1 MKIRYI
7 HKYFGVVMVLLVSL
21 LLGFSSHR
29 MAYAQTQIE
38 LVSTTYSTQSSL
50 WGSWIQH
57 WGKELEKRTNGQ
69 VRIKEYFWSGSLL
82 QAAATTEGVGKGMAD
97 IGFAVVGYNP
107 ASYPLTLS
115 ALNIAPYA
123 MGPGWVV
130 PHVINELWDEYAP
143 FRKELH
149 DLNLEYL
156 FNICGAESVI
166 GSTKVIRNIEDLKG
180 EKIRAIGTWHPIL
193 KRLGAIPVA
202 TPAADV
208 YVAIQRK
215 QLTGFAGF
223 PLYMS
228 ADFRLEEVV
237 KQYLDPGFG
246 VYGGGSFYV
255 MNKTKY
261 DKLPDSAKKVIAD
274 LRREMADYVCETQ
287 EKRDREH
294 LIDAVARGIEIR
306 VLSPDEMAKW
316 KEMVQPED
324 LWDEWLGP
332 EGPGKGLPAARE
344 LFNLY
349 REKAEKLQAQKS
361 SGYSQSAL
369 MREYMTK

>member
-1 MKIRYI
+1 MKIRYL
-7 HKYFGVVMVLLVSL
+7 HKYFGVVMVMLVSL

-123 MGPGWVV
+123 MGPAWVV

-143 FRKELH
+143 FRQELH

-180 EKIRAIGTWHPIL
+180 GKDTRDRNLAPNLKETGCNSRCYPCSGCLCCHTKKTTHWVCGISALYVCRFPSGRGRKAIFGS
-193 KRLGAIPVA
+193 
-202 TPAADV
+202 
-208 YVAIQRK
+208 
-215 QLTGFAGF
+215 GFW
-223 PLYMS
+223 
-228 ADFRLEEVV
+228 R
-237 KQYLDPGFG
+237 
-246 VYGGGSFYV
+246 
-255 MNKTKY
+255 
-261 DKLPDSAKKVIAD
+261 
-274 LRREMADYVCETQ
+274 LRR
-287 EKRDREH
+287 R
-294 LIDAVARGIEIR
+294 L
-306 VLSPDEMAKW
+306 VLRHEQD
-316 KEMVQPED
+316 
-324 LWDEWLGP
+324 
-332 EGPGKGLPAARE
+332 
-344 LFNLY
+344 
-349 REKAEKLQAQKS
+349 
-361 SGYSQSAL
+361 
-369 MREYMTK
+369 